1 MTFGEW
7 HEKNRPGERFREP
20 KSSFA
25 AWHEKEY
32 GGGSSSAP
40 AAPAADYSYDYDS
53 RVKELEETK
62 RQATVDMDFDTVNE
76 IDKELKSMR
85 AQEGKQTIGDRIGDV
100 IGAASAGTV
109 GAVADTVGTLWELAG
124 GDPLD
129 NPLADLAAV
138 DRDRFTQSA
147 KDGLGTVGQFLAD
160 TGIAGANLLTDAAV
174 NALVPGA
181 GLALSG
187 TRGFGSAV
195 REAEE
200 DGASTQEKVLYGLGS
215 AATGMLTEKLGNTGL
230 LKSAYGSSLLK
241 DPALGTLGK
250 LAYSAV
256 SEGAEEFAEGL
267 ADPLL
272 KTLTYDPAAVYDDAW
287 LNDTLY
293 DSAVGA
299 ALGGLGGGVDVEPE
313 QQKTTLPR
321 VGEYN
326 AAQPKNVEYPTVPI
340 ISMSRER
347 YADSNGKVPDAGNA
361 LRTDAI
367 RRARRRLQLDQ
378 NPAAYIPASNVTRNG
393 EEYVLKVTK
402 ASLNKMLSPAKDKV
416 IPLES
421 ILVLDNL
428 ERIANNG
435 VWKRAEGDRKER
447 QQIPGFDYLMTTVYV
462 DNEPYVVNM
471 RVRLVQEAPGK
482 ETDNVLYY
490 FTPEEILS
498 VKKAGA

>member
-1 MTFGEW
+1 M
-7 HEKNRPGERFREP
+7 
-20 KSSFA
+20 
-25 AWHEKEY
+25 
-32 GGGSSSAP
+32 
-40 AAPAADYSYDYDS
+40 
-53 RVKELEETK
+53 
-62 RQATVDMDFDTVNE
+62 
-76 IDKELKSMR
+76 
-85 AQEGKQTIGDRIGDV
+85 
-100 IGAASAGTV
+100 
-109 GAVADTVGTLWELAG
+109 
-124 GDPLD
+124 
-129 NPLADLAAV
+129 
-138 DRDRFTQSA
+138 
-147 KDGLGTVGQFLAD
+147 
-160 TGIAGANLLTDAAV
+160 NLLTDAAV

-181 GLALSG
+181 GLVLSG
-187 TRGFGSAV
+187 ARGFGSGAQ
-195 REAEE
+195 EAEE
-200 DGASTQEKVLYGLGS
+200 SGASVGQQAAYGLGS
-215 AATGMLTEKLGNTGL
+215 AVAGVLTEKLANTSGL
-230 LKSAYGSSLLK
+230 LKSAYGSGWLDGESL
-241 DPALGTLGK
+241 ATLGK

-267 ADPLL
+267 AQPLL
-272 KTLTYDPAAVYDDAW
+272 KNLTYDRDAVYDDSW
-287 LNDTLY
+287 LSDTLY

-299 ALGGLGGGVDVEPE
+299 ALGGLGGAVDVRTDKDTG
-313 QQKTTLPR
+313 QKKPTLAR
-321 VGEYN
+321 AGEYN
-326 AAQPKNVEYPTVPI
+326 ETKPQNVEYPTVPI
-340 ISMSRER
+340 ISMSRKK
-347 YADSNGKVPDAGNA
+347 YADSTGKVPDAGNS

-367 RRARRRLQLDQ
+367 RRARQRLHLDQ
-378 NPAAYIPASNVTRNG
+378 NSAAYIPASNVTRNG